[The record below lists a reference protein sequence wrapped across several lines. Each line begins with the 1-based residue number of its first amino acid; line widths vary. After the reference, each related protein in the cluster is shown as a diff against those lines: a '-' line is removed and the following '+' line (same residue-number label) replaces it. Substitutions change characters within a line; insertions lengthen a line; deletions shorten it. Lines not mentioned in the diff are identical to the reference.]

1 MPEPEELLFP
11 QAVAHNTGVVIM
23 NATRSDKLLEGPDAP
38 ATADF
43 YRYVLGHP
51 AVSVVLRGLR
61 GVERFEE
68 VARGLAERETLS
80 PEQRRQLEAYGA
92 AMRAAGK
99 LD

>member
-1 MPEPEELLFP
+1 
-11 QAVAHNTGVVIM
+11 
-23 NATRSDKLLEGPDAP
+23 
-38 ATADF
+38 
-43 YRYVLGHP
+43 
-51 AVSVVLRGLR
+51 LRGLR